1 MFFVLCEF
9 CKKDADK
16 FKIYRRFSLEQSDKL
31 APPNL
36 KFSVNLSLVD
46 EIYKVKPR
54 IIFDTA
60 RFRSLDL

>member
-1 MFFVLCEF
+1 MAVFALS
-9 CKKDADK
+9 AAA
-16 FKIYRRFSLEQSDKL
+16 SLNLPPSYARVEHKS

-36 KFSVNLSLVD
+36 KFSANLSLTD

-54 IIFDTA
+54 IIFDTV